1 MYEYYVSMYLYAI
14 YVYMYISIDM
24 LKNGDVIEVMPKLV
38 AGFFQLT
45 NNKVCRE

>member
-1 MYEYYVSMYLYAI
+1 MYVNSVYI
-14 YVYMYISIDM
+14 YRYIDM

-45 NNKVCRE
+45 NNKVCSDKCMS